1 MIKTLITGGA
11 GFIGSH
17 LCDYYLAKGHKVI
30 CVDNLLTGSLDNIA
44 HLFENENFKF
54 IKHNITEFIYVA
66 DNIDNILHFAS
77 PASPVDF
84 QKYPIQILKVGALG
98 TYNALGLAKA
108 KNSKFLFA
116 SSSECYGDP
125 QIHPQKE
132 DYWGHVNPVGIRS
145 VYDEAKRF
153 GEAITMAYHRHH
165 GMETRIVRIFN
176 TYGPRMRLDDGRVL
190 PNFIKQ
196 ALNNEELT
204 VFGDGEQT
212 RSFCYVNDLVQ
223 GIDKLLESSEIYP
236 VNLGNPNEI
245 TILEFAQNI
254 LDLTNSKSKIA
265 FHPLPSDDPK
275 RRQPDISKAN
285 NTLNWSPK
293 ISLDQGLKITID
305 YFKKLLL

>member
-1 MIKTLITGGA
+1 M
-11 GFIGSH
+11 
-17 LCDYYLAKGHKVI
+17 
-30 CVDNLLTGSLDNIA
+30 
-44 HLFENENFKF
+44 
-54 IKHNITEFIYVA
+54 
-66 DNIDNILHFAS
+66 
-77 PASPVDF
+77 
-84 QKYPIQILKVGALG
+84 
-98 TYNALGLAKA
+98 
-108 KNSKFLFA
+108 
-116 SSSECYGDP
+116 
-125 QIHPQKE
+125 
-132 DYWGHVNPVGIRS
+132 NPVGPRG

-153 GEAITMAYHRHH
+153 AEAMTMAYHRYH
-165 GMETRIVRIFN
+165 GVDTKIVRIFN